1 MNFSALFSGGEMAPI
16 TKEAIHAMHK
26 RKSRRICF
34 GVYSE
39 HLPKNVG
46 GKYKINLPFGGGF
59 ERIFPYPLMENTFKA
74 GHVWGSF
81 RNEVSFQGALDWCVQ
96 RSSHVF
102 LYDCLS
108 FSAAVGFNKVSPL
121 TPEYTGVG
129 RYVAQA
135 KETRDDAAIGELIR
149 LAVEFIGRIP
159 LYLEADYICA
169 VPAPH
174 KPYDLPRSLAAGI
187 ATALNKPDITG
198 NLFFGGVKG
207 SAREIKGDD
216 PEWFNQKWAVWEG
229 AAVRYN
235 GPDLSGK
242 KILLIDDNY
251 QSGLSLQHIAMIL
264 QQHGASEVFGLCMT
278 KTLGDNA
285 N

>member
-1 MNFSALFSGGEMAPI
+1 MDFSALFSREVMAPI
-16 TKEAIHAMHK
+16 TKESIHAMHN
-26 RKSRRICF
+26 RKSKRICF
-34 GVYSE
+34 DVYQD
-39 HLPKNVG
+39 HLPKNVD

-59 ERIFPYPLMENTFKA
+59 ERVFPYPLMANTFRS

-81 RNEVSFQGALDWCVQ
+81 RGEDSFQGALAWCTE

-108 FSAAVGFNKVSPL
+108 FSAAIGFNKVSPN
-121 TPEYTGVG
+121 TPQYTEVG
-129 RYVAQA
+129 LHVSRA
-135 KETRDDAAIGELIR
+135 KEAYDAGAVGQLVR
-149 LAVEFIGRIP
+149 LSAEFIQRIP
-159 LYLEADYICA
+159 LYLEADYVCA

-174 KPYDLPRSLAAGI
+174 KPYDLPRCLAAGI
-187 ATALNKPDITG
+187 AHFLNKPDITQC
-198 NLFFGGVKG
+198 LFFGGTKG
-207 SAREIKGDD
+207 SAKGVKAND
-216 PEWFNQKWAVWEG
+216 PEWFDKKWDVWEG
-229 AAVRYN
+229 AAVGYN

-242 KILLIDDNY
+242 KVLLIDDNY

-264 QQHGASEVFGLCMT
+264 QRHGASEVFGLCMT